1 MLLVAGAS
9 CGGLLHGWQCQP
21 RWSRASS
28 YCCDVQ
34 PDKSIEAGI
43 EAFLSKMKAEGGDRW
58 SDDGWNDDYGIE
70 EDGDDDGWVESER
83 FEQELLDELSY
94 PAKAL
99 AEQRFLGAGEALEM
113 HEDSQSAVA
122 AAAAI
127 SETGQGVVRLKE
139 VLSVSLAAE
148 LREFAISEMRV
159 ARRAQQAVADGVATN
174 SREVRLSNVL
184 APEVRWDVRLP
195 MKSVVRRALRELLGS
210 DAPLGGAFEIA
221 CGGQEAELWELSAMI
236 SAPGAASQIVHAD
249 CDGAPNPPLLFT
261 CFVALQP
268 VTRALG
274 PTRWLPTT
282 HCDAAAHM
290 AVNAHGDA
298 TVLRGADGTSPP
310 LSRVGLLST
319 GDASLYD
326 GRILH
331 CGGTNSAGGPDDG
344 DGLRV
349 LFYLT
354 FRHADALET
363 GLNPA
368 ARSLL
373 TRYSG
378 RVTLGMLRDAER
390 GFDGY
395 LTGGLDWEAAD

>member
-1 MLLVAGAS
+1 
-9 CGGLLHGWQCQP
+9 
-21 RWSRASS
+21 
-28 YCCDVQ
+28 
-34 PDKSIEAGI
+34 
-43 EAFLSKMKAEGGDRW
+43 
-58 SDDGWNDDYGIE
+58 
-70 EDGDDDGWVESER
+70 
-83 FEQELLDELSY
+83 
-94 PAKAL
+94 
-99 AEQRFLGAGEALEM
+99 
-113 HEDSQSAVA
+113 
-122 AAAAI
+122 
-127 SETGQGVVRLKE
+127 
-139 VLSVSLAAE
+139 
-148 LREFAISEMRV
+148 
-159 ARRAQQAVADGVATN
+159 
-174 SREVRLSNVL
+174 
-184 APEVRWDVRLP
+184 
-195 MKSVVRRALRELLGS
+195 
-210 DAPLGGAFEIA
+210 
-221 CGGQEAELWELSAMI
+221 MI

-290 AVNAHGDA
+290 AVNAH
-298 TVLRGADGTSPP
+298 
-310 LSRVGLLST
+310 